1 MPLILGTGVP
11 HADPRFDHNGD
22 DRGHDHLAADAFETV
37 SFATERAFCA
47 ERFQAFLENLPANV
61 FRAKGVLT
69 IDCSDRRHLF
79 HLVGRRFTLDEAP
92 AGLTGNN
99 RLVLIG
105 RNLDADGLRAQLA
118 ACLVPPLTPGPG

>member
-1 MPLILGTGVP
+1 
-11 HADPRFDHNGD
+11 
-22 DRGHDHLAADAFETV
+22 
-37 SFATERAFCA
+37 
-47 ERFQAFLENLPANV
+47 
-61 FRAKGVLT
+61 VLT

-92 AGLTGNN
+92 AVLTGNN